1 MGGMAAMAGILRNA
15 GSDECRCHISTGQ
28 DREWTAAVVAISHQE
43 RKNNGVIDCDEHT
56 TRSSSRPYY
65 NACRKRQ
72 PSPIVH
78 PISPPKK

>member
-1 MGGMAAMAGILRNA
+1 MAGILRNA

-28 DREWTAAVVAISHQE
+28 DREWTAALWPSRTKRGKTTA
-43 RKNNGVIDCDEHT
+43 VIDCDEHT
-56 TRSSSRPYY
+56 TARSSSRPYY